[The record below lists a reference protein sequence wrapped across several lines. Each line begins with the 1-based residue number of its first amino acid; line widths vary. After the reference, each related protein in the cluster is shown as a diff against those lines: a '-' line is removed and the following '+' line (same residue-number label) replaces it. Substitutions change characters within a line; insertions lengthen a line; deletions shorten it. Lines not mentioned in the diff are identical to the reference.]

1 VLLIDN
7 SAWAR
12 LASERLDAARAETVA
27 AWMGELQLATC
38 LPFLLEAGYSARSGS
53 ERSAMMADLEKL
65 PRVEID
71 KDIEAAALDAQR
83 GLADIGHHRL
93 PPADVMIAAC
103 AHVAWHGRAPL
114 RQRLRSARRAHEP
127 RVRER
132 VAHRAGRPL
141 ITAAVTRH
149 LPAHQRHTSNTSG
162 ASQTGA

>member
-27 AWMGELQLATC
+27 TWMGELQLATC

-103 AHVAWHGRAPL
+103 AHVAGMGVLHYDSDYDL
-114 RQRLRSARRAHEP
+114 LVE
-127 RVRER
+127 
-132 VAHRAGRPL
+132 
-141 ITAAVTRH
+141 
-149 LPAHQRHTSNTSG
+149 HTSLEF
-162 ASQTGA
+162 ASEWLTEPGVL